1 MIKNAILAALLLAGM
16 GSEAPARAAEG
27 EAKGD
32 TSKKVLALANNYA
45 GNVWRQAMVAAW
57 GRNGAA
63 AVQRNAVAQAPSFT
77 TAENSVTEQA
87 QQVRNLVLQ
96 GVDAIAVDAASPTA
110 LNGAVKDACDADIV
124 VVSFDQVVTEP
135 CAYKV
140 ATDNRNRGRREVD
153 YLAQRLNG
161 RGNLL
166 ELRGQVGGAVDA
178 DIHAGAQEALRKYP
192 NLKIVGEARGD
203 WTQTIA
209 QREVSGLL
217 PTLPK
222 IDGVITQGGDGYGTA
237 QAFLAAGR
245 PLPII
250 ILGNESA
257 ELKFWKQQR
266 DANGYETISLRASPS
281 VSQMAFW
288 IAQQVLAGKQVPK
301 QMTIPLLEVG
311 QDSLDY
317 WLART
322 PEGGVTTATCPLDWT
337 VAAIDAVAG
346 GKPVPDFPQVR

>member
-1 MIKNAILAALLLAGM
+1 MLKNAAMTVLLMAGLNFQ
-16 GSEAPARAAEG
+16 AAETWAKDEIRG

-45 GNVWRQAMVAAW
+45 GNVWRQAMLAAW
-57 GRNGAA
+57 GRNGEAA
-63 AVQRNAVAQAPSFT
+63 AKAGLVAQAPSFT

-96 GVDAIAVDAASPTA
+96 GVDAIMVDAASPTA

-140 ATDNRNRGRREVD
+140 ATDNKARGRQEVQ

-161 RGNLL
+161 RGTLL
-166 ELRGQVGGAVDA
+166 EIRGQIGGAVDA
-178 DIHAGAQEALRKYP
+178 DIHAGAQEE
-192 NLKIVGEARGD
+192 LKKHPGLTVAGEVRGD

-257 ELKFWKQQR
+257 ELKFWK
-266 DANGYETISLRASPS
+266 
-281 VSQMAFW
+281 
-288 IAQQVLAGKQVPK
+288 
-301 QMTIPLLEVG
+301 
-311 QDSLDY
+311 
-317 WLART
+317 
-322 PEGGVTTATCPLDWT
+322 
-337 VAAIDAVAG
+337 
-346 GKPVPDFPQVR
+346 